1 MNEAII
7 STKGQIVIPQELRE
21 RYNLKPN
28 SKAFWIDTGGALL
41 VVPRLKDPLL
51 ETRGILKKS
60 RLTQKVL
67 KAERLRDKKLS
78 PIS

>member
-1 MNEAII
+1 MNQAII

-21 RYNLKPN
+21 RYHLKPN

-41 VVPRLKDPLL
+41 VVPRLKNPLL

-60 RLTQKVL
+60 KLTQKVL
-67 KAERLRDKKLS
+67 KTERRHDKK
-78 PIS
+78 ISSS